1 MNNKGF
7 TLIELVGTIV
17 ILAVIALL
25 AFPALMGMLNNG
37 QNQVDDSVKSVLESA
52 AEGYVN
58 DHIDDY
64 PKNGTQL
71 NSVSVC
77 TLVDEQYISLT
88 FYKKNRDS
96 IGKGVIEVTVD
107 GERYL
112 FQYEENGNPEG
123 CPSYDNIE

>member
-88 FYKKNRDS
+88 FYKKNRES
-96 IGKGVIEVTVD
+96 IKNGVIKVTAD

-112 FQYEENGNPEG
+112 FNYITDPNQNG
-123 CPSYDNIE
+123 CTDYDG